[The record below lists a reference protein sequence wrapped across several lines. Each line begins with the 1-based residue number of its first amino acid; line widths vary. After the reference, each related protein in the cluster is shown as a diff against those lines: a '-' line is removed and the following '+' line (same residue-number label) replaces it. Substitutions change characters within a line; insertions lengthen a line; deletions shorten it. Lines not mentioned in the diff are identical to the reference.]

1 MGIGRA
7 IYIITMV
14 LPTYKI
20 DKLGRKLNHKM
31 LLLNALNR
39 IQQTSYN
46 KAEERL
52 DISGE
57 KLTIDIKL
65 MISRNLIS

>member
-1 MGIGRA
+1 MRIGRA
-7 IYIITMV
+7 IYIITIV

-31 LLLNALNR
+31 LLPNALNR
-39 IQQTSYN
+39 IQQTSYD
-46 KAEERL
+46 KTEERL
-52 DISGE
+52 AIFGE

-65 MISRNLIS
+65 MISGNLFS

>member
-1 MGIGRA
+1 
-7 IYIITMV
+7 MV

-39 IQQTSYN
+39 IQQTSYD

-65 MISRNLIS
+65 MISGNLIS